1 MNEKVFPCMEIKNEM
16 KVNGKGKNFSLRG
29 RVNYKTLF
37 LSFLFMISDA
47 FIYTNLHFLQSFGFT
62 Q

>member
-1 MNEKVFPCMEIKNEM
+1 MEIKNEV
-16 KVNGKGKNFSLRG
+16 KVNGKGKNFFLRG

-37 LSFLFMISDA
+37 PSFLFMITDA
-47 FIYTNLHFLQSFGFT
+47 FIYTNLHFLQTFGFT